1 MWVVMKAILRIFR
14 YARKRLIKL
23 SLENKMLKTQLEYY
37 RAIIESDIHRKHQM
51 VKKKSRFRHISIN
64 KKKFYFY
71 EIKWWDILGDSGH
84 AGTKEFDLMKPA
96 LMTTTGYVYSKDKKH
111 LKTFA
116 SYDENEESFSDR
128 NVFPVGCIKELKKIE
143 IQDYEIRH
151 K

>member
-37 RAIIESDIHRKHQM
+37 RAIIESDSNRKHQM

-84 AGTKEFDLMKPA
+84 AGTKEFDLMIPFSSPFFHA
-96 LMTTTGYVYSKDKKH
+96 LIC
-111 LKTFA
+111 LKRCLF
-116 SYDENEESFSDR
+116 NSF
-128 NVFPVGCIKELKKIE
+128 ELGKSL
-143 IQDYEIRH
+143 
-151 K
+151 

>member
-37 RAIIESDIHRKHQM
+37 RAIVDSNIHRKHQM
-51 VKKKSRFRHISIN
+51 VKKKSKFKHISIN

-84 AGTKEFDLMKPA
+84 ATSKEFDTMKPA

-116 SYDENEESFSDR
+116 SYDDNEESFSDR
-128 NVFPVGCIKELKKIE
+128 NVFPIGCIKELRKIE
-143 IQDYEIRH
+143 I
-151 K
+151 